1 MRFSITALS
10 VALLTVVSIAPW
22 GATEP
27 DETVMGSQAS
37 VYLGSDVASGSN
49 VNSDGLDH
57 GAAVVS
63 RDGPVRVGDGW
74 DLRTSIW
81 ESTDPV
87 VAGSGLGN
95 LAYTV
100 TVTNVGLPEVTGGK
114 IRVVPTLPPGVTL
127 DNLTVSDGSWLSPE
141 WSLPDL
147 TVGMSVTMNLE
158 LTVGASAPDSEMWL
172 ESLITTADQVLVNT
186 DDDYAAEIT
195 MIVRSCDL
203 TITKFATVEFTFP
216 GDGYGYFLSVTNE
229 GPSDASNVE
238 VIDILPLGLAFSA
251 SGFCSNQG
259 DQVVVCIVGDL
270 EVGGMAEAQYSVE
283 VLPNA
288 PAIIINE
295 AIVSV
300 GEPDPDQ
307 SNNIASDQTINEF
320 GTLVFRDGFESGD
333 TSHWGGEP
341 G

>member
-1 MRFSITALS
+1 MRFPIAALS
-10 VALLTVVSIAPW
+10 LALLTVVSSASL

-27 DETVMGSQAS
+27 DEAVLESQAS
-37 VYLGSDVASGSN
+37 VYLDSDVASGRN
-49 VNSDGLDH
+49 VINDGLEDF
-57 GAAVVS
+57 AAVVS

-74 DLRTSIW
+74 DLQTSIW

-114 IRVVPTLPPGVTL
+114 VDVTLTLRPGVTL
-127 DNLTVSDGSWLSPE
+127 DNLTVSGGSWLSPE

-147 TVGMSVTMNLE
+147 TAGMSVTMNLE
-158 LTVGASAPDSEMWL
+158 LTVGASAPASEVWV

-186 DDDYAAEIT
+186 DDDYAGET
-195 MIVRSCDL
+195 TVIVRSCDL

-216 GDGYGYFLSVTNE
+216 GDVYAYYLTVTNE

-238 VIDILPLGLAFSA
+238 MNDILPLGLAFNA
-251 SGFCSNQG
+251 SGFCSNF
-259 DQVVVCIVGDL
+259 DPLVVCHVGDL
-270 EVGGMAEAQYSVE
+270 EAGGMAEAQYSVD

-295 AIVSV
+295 AIVSS

-333 TSHWGGEP
+333 TSRWGGEP